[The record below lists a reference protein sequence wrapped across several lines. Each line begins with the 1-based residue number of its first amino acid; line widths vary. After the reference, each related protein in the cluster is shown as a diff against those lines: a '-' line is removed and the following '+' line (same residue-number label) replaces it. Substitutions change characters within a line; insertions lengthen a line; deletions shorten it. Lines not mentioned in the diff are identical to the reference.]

1 MHNPFQ
7 TVEKTKSIVEHVSII
22 RIYQQ
27 TGLLDKA
34 KAIEVY
40 RKFNYEHQ
48 DYYATMN
55 ATAIITNSRIQ
66 INSASDKSLVEN
78 LKRQALW
85 AVGKESLLSMVII
98 I

>member
-1 MHNPFQ
+1 MQNPFQ
-7 TVEKTKSIVEHVSII
+7 TAEKTKSVAEHVSII

-48 DYYATMN
+48 DYYAAMN

-66 INSASDKSLVEN
+66 IDSSDNKN
-78 LKRQALW
+78 LIDNLIRQALW
-85 AVGKESLLSMVII
+85 AVGKESLLSMGITI
-98 I
+98 

>member
-1 MHNPFQ
+1 MQNPFQ
-7 TVEKTKSIVEHVSII
+7 TVEKAKSVAEHVSII

-48 DYYATMN
+48 DYYAAMN
-55 ATAIITNSRIQ
+55 TAAATTNSSIQ
-66 INSASDKSLVEN
+66 IDSSDNKILVDN
-78 LKRQALW
+78 LISQALW
-85 AVGKESLLSMVII
+85 AVGKEVLASVGII